1 MTTQA
6 NPVSEISGV
15 VTNFVVYAIVQ
26 TAVQASAANRSLDP
40 VLVSNLVA
48 ESVNR
53 NLSTVE

>member
-1 MTTQA
+1 MSQKI
-6 NPVSEISGV
+6 NPISEIGGT

-26 TAVQASAANRSLDP
+26 TAVNAPAANRTLDQAT
-40 VLVSNLVA
+40 VANIVA